1 MRGEG
6 SKGEKG
12 VGGYCSGGTCH
23 NDRPG
28 LKGGEDKG
36 GDEDGIEVEWGCWLQ
51 GGRALTVGVIG
62 VGYKEGMEVQ
72 KGCRW

>member
-28 LKGGEDKG
+28 LKGGKT
-36 GDEDGIEVEWGCWLQ
+36 
-51 GGRALTVGVIG
+51 RVGMKMG
-62 VGYKEGMEVQ
+62 
-72 KGCRW
+72 

>member
-28 LKGGEDKG
+28 LKGGEDKS
-36 GDEDGIEVEWGCWLQ
+36 GDEDGIEVEWGCGLQ
-51 GGRALTVGVIG
+51 GGTCDNDKPGLNSGGDWGRV
-62 VGYKEGMEVQ
+62 
-72 KGCRW
+72 

>member
-36 GDEDGIEVEWGCWLQ
+36 GDEDGIEVE
-51 GGRALTVGVIG
+51 
-62 VGYKEGMEVQ
+62 
-72 KGCRW
+72 